1 MNNAEGAVAT
11 WTADRLTSSEQV
23 LGFNSGLAAS
33 ACVFNLLDGWDESV
47 WVDARPV
54 TTLAW
59 RLSGAPVTC
68 QWGKQRGCTDTG
80 SAISIQPKGTP
91 NHYSSSG
98 AIRFAQLYLTD
109 ELLDQVA
116 DGIRPGARASGELRE
131 DMSFFNDR
139 DLSTLLGYY
148 LESASSGSSK
158 LELEARA
165 ILVCAHLLRRHHGF
179 DAVARRRAG
188 GLASWQIRSAC
199 ETMEDNLD
207 KDIGL
212 EDLAKVSGV
221 SATHFSRAFKQS
233 MGMAPFSWLS
243 QRRLERAKQLLSDP
257 RLPLADIALAVGFAA
272 QPQFTTAFR
281 RATGLTPGAW
291 RRERLS

>member
-1 MNNAEGAVAT
+1 MINTDSAVAT
-11 WTADRLTSSEQV
+11 CETDRLTSSEEV
-23 LGFNSGLAAS
+23 LGFSSALAAS
-33 ACVFNLLDGWDESV
+33 ACVFKVVNGWDERV

-68 QWGKQRGCTDTG
+68 QWGKHRGRTDAG

-91 NHYSSSG
+91 NHYLSGG
-98 AIRFAQLYLTD
+98 AIHFAQLYLTD

-116 DGIRPGARASGELRE
+116 DGIRPGVRASGALRE
-131 DMSFFNDR
+131 DMSFFHDR
-139 DLSTLLGYY
+139 DLSTLLGDY
-148 LESASSGSSK
+148 LASASSGSSK

-165 ILVCAHLLRRHHGF
+165 ILACAHLLRRHHGF
-179 DAVARRRAG
+179 DTVTPRPVG
-188 GLASWQIRSAC
+188 GLAGRQIRSAC
-199 ETMEDNLD
+199 EAMEDNLD

-212 EDLAKVSGV
+212 EDLAKVAGV

-233 MGMAPFSWLS
+233 TGMAPFAWLS
-243 QRRLERAKQLLSDP
+243 LRRIERAKKLLADP
-257 RLPLADIALAVGFAA
+257 RIPLADVALAVGFAA

-281 RATGLTPGAW
+281 RATGLTPSVW